1 MNKTIGILLAI
12 VFITACSSSK
22 KTGTVSDTPNV
33 LSKSEAKDG
42 WKLLYDGQSI
52 KGWHVY
58 LNRTDGSAWKSV
70 DGTLMFDPSNK
81 VDGKMVGGGDLVS
94 DGVYENFHLSLEW
107 KISVN
112 GNSGIIFLS
121 QEDAKYT
128 HSYLTGPE
136 MQILHNDGHPDGK
149 ITKHR
154 AGDLYD
160 LIQSSSEPVKG
171 PGEWN
176 KAEIRIK
183 NRKLDL
189 YLNGVNVV
197 STTMGDDNWNKLVAG
212 SKFKSMPDFA
222 KFTKG
227 HIVLQDHGNQ
237 VWFRNIKVKEL

>member
-1 MNKTIGILLAI
+1 MRKTIGILLAV
-12 VFITACSSSK
+12 VFITACNASK
-22 KTGTVSDTPNV
+22 KTSAVSDAPNV
-33 LSKSEAKDG
+33 LSKSESKEG
-42 WKLLYDGQSI
+42 WKLMYDGQTT

-81 VDGKMVGGGDLVS
+81 ADGKIVGGGDLVS

-136 MQILHNDGHPDGK
+136 MQVLHNDGHPDGK

-160 LIQSSSEPVKG
+160 LIQSSSEPVKA

-197 STTMGDDNWNKLVAG
+197 STTMGDENWNKLIAG

-237 VWFRNIKVKEL
+237 VWFRNIKVREI